1 MCNTSINR
9 AFWEVHGSVSAT
21 CELQFRAACS
31 FVPLVFKEE
40 ESFVCALSGF
50 NSGVLK
56 KKLKSRKD
64 HPLSGEQFIF
74 FLKRLL
80 YSKVLSHK
88 GFFVSITPLVCV
100 FDFII
105 LPLISLSGFW

>member
-1 MCNTSINR
+1 MCHTSINR

-64 HPLSGEQFIF
+64 HPLLGEQYLFPEMPSLF
-74 FLKRLL
+74 KSTFTQR
-80 YSKVLSHK
+80 VLCFRYTF
-88 GFFVSITPLVCV
+88 GMCL
-100 FDFII
+100 
-105 LPLISLSGFW
+105 